1 MHGRRKL
8 DLLQLHLHFGQLLVH
23 PLVALIVLGTLR
35 TDVGVARLDHRLD
48 QMLGV
53 FNLRL
58 KAVLHRIH
66 HRKTLTNVTALLLN
80 RVSNKPAKKG

>member
-1 MHGRRKL
+1 MRGRRKL
-8 DLLQLHLHFGQLLVH
+8 DLLQLHLQFSQLLVH
-23 PLVALIVLGTLR
+23 LLVALIVLSTPG
-35 TDVGVARLDHRLD
+35 TDVGVARLD

-66 HRKTLTNVTALLLN
+66 HRETLTNVAALLLN
-80 RVSNKPAKKG
+80 RVTNKPAWGYVY

>member
-1 MHGRRKL
+1 MRGRREL
-8 DLLQLHLHFGQLLVH
+8 DLLQLHLQVSQLLVH
-23 PLVALIVLGTLR
+23 LLVALIVLGTPG

-66 HRKTLTNVTALLLN
+66 HRKTLTNVAVLLLN
-80 RVSNKPAKKG
+80 RVTNKPAQG

>member
-1 MHGRRKL
+1 MRGRRKL
-8 DLLQLHLHFGQLLVH
+8 DLLQLQLQFSQLLVH
-23 PLVALIVLGTLR
+23 LLVALIVLGTPG
-35 TDVGVARLDHRLD
+35 TNVGVARLD

-58 KAVLHRIH
+58 KTVLHRIH

-80 RVSNKPAKKG
+80 RVTNKPTCLLRT